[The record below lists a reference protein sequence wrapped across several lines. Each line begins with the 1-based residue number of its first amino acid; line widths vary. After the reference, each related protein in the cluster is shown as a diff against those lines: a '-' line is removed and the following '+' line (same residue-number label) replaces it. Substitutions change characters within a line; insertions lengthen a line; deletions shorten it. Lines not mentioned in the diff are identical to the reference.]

1 MPVDLY
7 CMDPS
12 PPNRAVYLCIQA
24 LGLNVN
30 KKPINLF
37 TKEQLDPEFVKVRDM
52 RYILSILK
60 TLRKTVKKNKND
72 VSWLMRVMCHMAV
85 LSLLSLFL

>member
-1 MPVDLY
+1 MIFELPSYFDSIMPLDLY

-37 TKEQLDPEFVKVRDM
+37 TKEQLDPEFVKVFYLIGFSFM
-52 RYILSILK
+52 
-60 TLRKTVKKNKND
+60 
-72 VSWLMRVMCHMAV
+72 
-85 LSLLSLFL
+85 